1 MCDLFNL
8 QGERKMDILNITVGG
23 FRNIKKIKFSFENVT
38 AMVGLNGYGKSNVMD
53 AIDFGFDY
61 IHFASSM
68 REGMMSAKHCIP
80 ILRSNAGE
88 NYVFDIEIRLDSNG
102 KEYFANYGY
111 SFSWNTDKNP
121 SKIVEEHLYIRKNE
135 KGQKYNAIILRDDK
149 NAKYRSS
156 ETGRCSKN
164 IKIEHSNLILS
175 KLLAFDDWCYF
186 DIINQIN
193 SIQYY
198 IEKHLDASPSFTP
211 APFVIK
217 GFQELELQGIQSI
230 PRAIFYLKKDYQ
242 DKYELLVNAF
252 KQLFPEVKDVEV
264 EEFKLNQNSKMK
276 ISEDAPFMY
285 TDSVYSLSIIDDKM
299 IQPVNFENL
308 SDGTKR
314 VFLTLTFSVI
324 ADIKNLSMIA
334 IEEPENSLH
343 PMLLQNYL
351 DILSQLVRNCKI
363 FITSHS
369 PYVLQYLNPRSIY
382 VGLPKPSGEATF
394 ERFASAKVNTLLRDA
409 AEYDKSVGDYIFNL
423 LSNADGE
430 EFIREYL
437 ENHE

>member
-1 MCDLFNL
+1 M
-8 QGERKMDILNITVGG
+8 
-23 FRNIKKIKFSFENVT
+23 
-38 AMVGLNGYGKSNVMD
+38 
-53 AIDFGFDY
+53 
-61 IHFASSM
+61 
-68 REGMMSAKHCIP
+68 
-80 ILRSNAGE
+80 
-88 NYVFDIEIRLDSNG
+88 
-102 KEYFANYGY
+102 
-111 SFSWNTDKNP
+111 
-121 SKIVEEHLYIRKNE
+121 
-135 KGQKYNAIILRDDK
+135 
-149 NAKYRSS
+149 
-156 ETGRCSKN
+156 
-164 IKIEHSNLILS
+164 
-175 KLLAFDDWCYF
+175 
-186 DIINQIN
+186 
-193 SIQYY
+193 
-198 IEKHLDASPSFTP
+198 
-211 APFVIK
+211 
-217 GFQELELQGIQSI
+217 
-230 PRAIFYLKKDYQ
+230 
-242 DKYELLVNAF
+242 VNAF

-314 VFLTLTFSVI
+314 VFLTLTFAVI

-369 PYVLQYLNPRSIY
+369 PYILQYLNPRSIY